1 MSGSG
6 CRASRSGAPVATP
19 VTPPVDDHLRCTD
32 AERAH
37 AVDVAKRACADGRI
51 TLDDFGQRVDAIWAS
66 ATYGELRAVLSD
78 IPAELTTSPVGSPPP
93 KWVRAWR
100 PYIVVMVGLVAIWL
114 LSTPGGYF
122 WPIWPALGWGLPLVL
137 KHRHGR
143 YAVASHG
150 PAHWELPI
158 VP

>member
-6 CRASRSGAPVATP
+6 CRASRAGAPVATP

-32 AERAH
+32 AERAQ
-37 AVDVAKRACADGRI
+37 AVHVAKRACADGRI

-78 IPAELTTSPVGSPPP
+78 IPAELVTSPAASLPPGRVSP
-93 KWVRAWR
+93 WR
-100 PYIVVMVGLVAIWL
+100 PYIVVMAVLVAVWL

-122 WPIWPALGWGLPLVL
+122 WPMWPALGWGLPLVL

-143 YAVASHG
+143 TSSG
-150 PAHWELPI
+150 RRGWSSTQ
-158 VP
+158 